1 MDRKNK
7 KISQFLH
14 NINYYKN
21 VIPKKYLP
29 YFDEITSLYT
39 QRKIE
44 KQSEVEKL
52 VKKLA
57 SRGKGPA
64 SAIKLLT
71 NKYRIATPSIGIKQ
85 NKIQLILNLNQK

>member
-44 KQSEVEKL
+44 KKAKL
-52 VKKLA
+52 R
-57 SRGKGPA
+57 S
-64 SAIKLLT
+64 
-71 NKYRIATPSIGIKQ
+71 
-85 NKIQLILNLNQK
+85 